1 VKQPPAERAG
11 YLEVEQFLTLNSLLI
26 PASPPNTDNNADL
39 QLKDAL
45 RGFNHSEE
53 ALLWRAGY
61 YKHNLTG
68 IKDCPEPIP
77 TRQKGKSDMCDEIVR
92 VRKDDCEDLYTKFK
106 AMFEVADWLQKQ
118 PGTTDYDGYQK
129 FKKMM
134 TANSTKKLV
143 GDQDAS
149 EEIKR
154 ILSVVSGDFES
165 ATEEFQFGCSL
176 IRLNHEKALGG
187 QSDAFFKAVWL
198 SAGMKKPRGFHY
210 LRLATLKLENQ
221 TKELIRRQRSLRSA
235 EVVRDVQGEKD
246 LSCNCCNSQISKNN
260 ATIIF
265 SCGHIVCN
273 ECRRLGQCPVNLCDT
288 KIAENQFIP
297 ATEFAL
303 DDEFYH
309 TGYGAKLESMVD
321 LITEIQGKNERAL
334 LFIQHPRMI
343 EMACEILRADEHRI
357 AVEVLDNKSSTAI
370 TNFQKGTSE
379 HTVLILNIGD
389 ESAAGCNLTIA
400 KHVIFLAPYF
410 TTGSH
415 AGEVY
420 MAAVKQAIGR
430 VVRYGQR
437 EEVKIY
443 HFLTSKTMDID
454 LYEEREE
461 RVILKADEEGVV
473 RDRKRNDN
481 ETGLNR
487 TYYASR
493 IWRMVLGREELQDEA
508 VEESES
514 ESDEDNREDEAV
526 QQDVEGGDGQ

>member
-26 PASPPNTDNNADL
+26 PASPPNTDSNADL

-118 PGTTDYDGYQK
+118 PGTKDYDGYQK
-129 FKKMM
+129 FK
-134 TANSTKKLV
+134 T
-143 GDQDAS
+143 
-149 EEIKR
+149 
-154 ILSVVSGDFES
+154 
-165 ATEEFQFGCSL
+165 
-176 IRLNHEKALGG
+176 
-187 QSDAFFKAVWL
+187 VWL
-198 SAGMKKPRGFHY
+198 SAGMKKPRGYHY

-221 TKELIRRQRSLRSA
+221 SKELIRRQRSLRFA

-246 LSCNCCNSQISKNN
+246 LSCNCCSSQISKNN

-400 KHVIFLAPYF
+400 KYVIFLAPYF

-461 RVILKADEEGVV
+461 RVVLKAEEEGVV